1 MLSLLLLPLSLAVS
15 EEGVT
20 DITEL
25 NLKMNALSSA
35 GEQKEEGEKG
45 VTNGATDGATDEGWE
60 AVGEEEEEEEEEEEW
75 PPRTKKSKK
84 KKGKKKK
91 RNRGR
96 GQESRTKDDG
106 EAGDSANRTGAG
118 EPSNAI
124 VDLCGYSYNAYKAY
138 FVLSVYD
145 SGDVNPLTQ
154 EPSNGASKWYIFGKD
169 EKPALW
175 NQQQKGWLVAKKFD
189 DKLDMMGAIKV

>member
-45 VTNGATDGATDEGWE
+45 VTGGATDEGWE

-75 PPRTKKSKK
+75 PP
-84 KKGKKKK
+84 
-91 RNRGR
+91 
-96 GQESRTKDDG
+96 
-106 EAGDSANRTGAG
+106 
-118 EPSNAI
+118 
-124 VDLCGYSYNAYKAY
+124 
-138 FVLSVYD
+138 
-145 SGDVNPLTQ
+145 
-154 EPSNGASKWYIFGKD
+154 
-169 EKPALW
+169 
-175 NQQQKGWLVAKKFD
+175 
-189 DKLDMMGAIKV
+189 